1 MIDRKKLY
9 KWCAVSA
16 EELKKSKD
24 LKVRL
29 RVVKDSAEMGEI
41 MARDLV
47 EEIKA
52 ANRENRECRAII
64 PCGPKSWY
72 KPFTR
77 MINEEE
83 VSMKNFIGL
92 HMDECLDWQ
101 GRLLPEND
109 PQNFHTFMEAN
120 FYGPVRKEL
129 RTPESQR
136 FYPRPDNL
144 EQMHALAMEKQPD
157 ITLGGW
163 GQDGHV
169 AYNQARREPYSQIT
183 LEELRNSRIRIQ
195 NNNWDTIIA
204 MSQRSFGGAYQF
216 VAPMSITYGLQECF
230 SSKKIRIYS
239 DTGAWKQTALRV
251 LLLGEQDAEYPFTLL
266 HDHPDVIATATE
278 EVCRHPISENP
289 DWVFRGINDEI

>member
-1 MIDRKKLY
+1 MIERKDLY
-9 KWCAVSA
+9 EWCSIPA
-16 EELKKSKD
+16 EELKKRSD
-24 LKVRL
+24 LKVKL
-29 RVVKDSAEMGEI
+29 RVVKDSAEMGEV

-72 KPFTR
+72 VPFAR

-83 VSMKNFIGL
+83 VSMKNFMGL

-101 GRLLPEND
+101 GRLLPEGD
-109 PQNFHTFMEAN
+109 PQNFRAFMEAN
-120 FYGPVRKEL
+120 FYGAVREEL
-129 RTPESQR
+129 RTPENQR

-144 EQMHALAMEKQPD
+144 EEMHALAMEQQPD

-169 AYNQARREPYSQIT
+169 AYNQARREPYSAIT
-183 LEELRNSRIRIQ
+183 LDNLKNSRIRIQ

-204 MSQRSFGGAYQF
+204 MSQRSFGGAYQL
-216 VAPMSITYGLQECF
+216 VGPMSIT
-230 SSKKIRIYS
+230 
-239 DTGAWKQTALRV
+239 
-251 LLLGEQDAEYPFTLL
+251 
-266 HDHPDVIATATE
+266 
-278 EVCRHPISENP
+278 
-289 DWVFRGINDEI
+289 

>member
-1 MIDRKKLY
+1 M
-9 KWCAVSA
+9 
-16 EELKKSKD
+16 
-24 LKVRL
+24 
-29 RVVKDSAEMGEI
+29 
-41 MARDLV
+41 
-47 EEIKA
+47 
-52 ANRENRECRAII
+52 
-64 PCGPKSWY
+64 
-72 KPFTR
+72 
-77 MINEEE
+77 
-83 VSMKNFIGL
+83 SMKNFMGL

-101 GRLLPEND
+101 GRLLPEGD
-109 PQNFHTFMEAN
+109 PQNFRAFMEAN
-120 FYGPVRKEL
+120 FYGAVREEL
-129 RTPESQR
+129 RTPENQR

-144 EQMHALAMEKQPD
+144 EEMHALAMEQQPE

-169 AYNQARREPYSQIT
+169 AYNQARREPYSAIT
-183 LEELRNSRIRIQ
+183 LEDLKNSRIRIQ

-230 SSKKIRIYS
+230 YSKKIRIYS

-251 LLLGEQDAEYPFTLL
+251 LLLGYKDVEYPFTLL

-289 DWVFRGINDEI
+289 EWVFRGVNE

>member
-9 KWCAVSA
+9 KWCSVPA
-16 EELKKSKD
+16 EELKKRND

-29 RVVKDSAEMGEI
+29 RVVKDSIEMGEV
-41 MARDLV
+41 MAWDLV
-47 EEIKA
+47 EEIKR

-77 MINEEE
+77 MINEED

-129 RTPESQR
+129 RTPEGQR

-144 EQMHALAMEKQPD
+144 EQMHSLAMEKQPD

-183 LEELRNSRIRIQ
+183 LEDLRNSKIRIQ

-204 MSQRSFGGAYQF
+204 MSQRSFGGA
-216 VAPMSITYGLQECF
+216 
-230 SSKKIRIYS
+230 
-239 DTGAWKQTALRV
+239 
-251 LLLGEQDAEYPFTLL
+251 
-266 HDHPDVIATATE
+266 
-278 EVCRHPISENP
+278 
-289 DWVFRGINDEI
+289 